1 MTWVRL
7 VFLPLI
13 AATLAL
19 SAACGSSADL
29 PDASIL
35 TKESSAA
42 TAAIEKT
49 HLRLKVNGEPF
60 GVRVREVDGDVDK
73 AGNAKGFIKVNMS
86 GTLIEGD
93 FVLVDGQA
101 YFKGPTGGYEEY
113 TVERTKALYDTTVI
127 LNPERGLAHLLE
139 VATDTKTEDEDTIH
153 GRKVYKVTGKLAKE
167 HVRPM
172 VPGLSED
179 LTVVF
184 WIPADGPRHL
194 VKVWFSTPNADPA
207 VPTVEA
213 ELTNIDKPFDV
224 AKPL

>member
-7 VFLPLI
+7 VLLPLF
-13 AATLAL
+13 AAVLVL
-19 SAACGSSADL
+19 PAACSKADL
-29 PDASIL
+29 PEASIL
-35 TKESSAA
+35 TKESAAA

-49 HLRLKVNGEPF
+49 HLWLKVNGEPF

-127 LNPERGLAHLLE
+127 LDPERGLAHLLE
-139 VATDTKTEDEDTIH
+139 VATDTKTEDEDTVD
-153 GRKVYKVTGKLAKE
+153 GRKVYKVTGKLPKKE
-167 HVRPM
+167 VRPM

-179 LTVVF
+179 LTVTF
-184 WIPADGPRHL
+184 WIPAEGPRHL
-194 VKVWFSTPNADPA
+194 VRVWFFTPNADPA

-213 ELTNIDKPFDV
+213 KLTNIDKPFDV
-224 AKPL
+224 SKPL